1 MGTAT
6 LSVSSGLLKY
16 VAEPAARSLML
27 GCFAALALAVLRV
40 RTVSLKSAVWRA
52 VLVAALAMPFLGTF
66 APPIRVSVPVPKL
79 ETHAKAVAAGSAQSI
94 LIPEARTAIVSPEAN
109 APADALDS
117 APIAEA
123 SPAPTRNSRRIAWPL
138 ILAGAYF
145 AIAFLLLARVLAG
158 AALATRLARAA
169 TPICDAVALREL
181 AASACRAGVR
191 RQPLLAESEALVV
204 PVTVGAHRP
213 AILLPAAWCEWDDA
227 KLASVLAHEVS
238 HVGRRDP
245 LVQRLALIHRAVF
258 WFSPLAWWLER
269 HLAELAERASDEAAL
284 AGGADRTRY
293 AETLLSFFA
302 ALEYSRSRVWWQ
314 GVSMAKCGQAEKRL
328 DRILSWRSAMP
339 NQLRKSVIAGVA
351 FFAVPVIA
359 FTASVHPLFF
369 DFPQSPAP
377 AAPQRPSAPAPSA
390 NPVVVPG
397 PAPESPAVAPT
408 SPASPGVAAVAPVA
422 PMGPSSPDVP
432 AIAPAAPVGLL
443 EAAMPP
449 TPALPSTEEMSR
461 AREALLRA
469 RKSAESAA
477 RRVAAV
483 KAEVSAPATKEQLE
497 SISAAVEE
505 YSRAM
510 EGYNRAIQQYRS
522 MGDAQAAGGVSGGV
536 GGGVPG
542 GITEERD
549 WGPRFVIVTKDSN
562 SVTMSGSSED
572 EEHAKALRSKIPG
585 DFIWFEHDEK
595 PYIIRDQATVDRAK
609 KLWEPQE
616 ELGRKQ
622 EALGRQQEAL
632 GKQQEE
638 LGRKMEEVHVKIPD
652 LSAEMEKLEAEM
664 KQLSANGGTVEQ
676 IGDLQSEIGE
686 LQSRIG
692 EIQSDAGRHQGEI
705 GREQGE
711 LGRKQGEL
719 GRQQGELGRQQGEL
733 ARQASREMKKLLD
746 DAVARGLAQ
755 PE

>member
-1 MGTAT
+1 MGTAS
-6 LSVSSGLLKY
+6 LSVSSGILKY

-27 GCFAALALAVLRV
+27 GCFAALVLAILRV

-52 VLVAALAMPFLGTF
+52 VLVAALAMPFLRTF
-66 APPIRVSVPVPKL
+66 APPIRVSVPLPKI
-79 ETHAKAVAAGSAQSI
+79 ETRAKAVAAGSAQPV
-94 LIPEARTAIVSPEAN
+94 LISEARAAIVSPKAT
-109 APADALDS
+109 APADTLDP

-123 SPAPTRNSRRIAWPL
+123 SPAPARNSRHIAWPL
-138 ILAGAYF
+138 ILAAAYF

-169 TPICDAVALREL
+169 TPICDATALREL

-328 DRILSWRSAMP
+328 DRILAWRSAMP
-339 NQLRKSVIAGVA
+339 NQLRKSVIASVA

-377 AAPQRPSAPAPSA
+377 LAPKPASAPAPSP

-397 PAPESPAVAPT
+397 PAAGSRTVAPAA
-408 SPASPGVAAVAPVA
+408 PASGVAAIAPVA
-422 PMGPSSPDVP
+422 P
-432 AIAPAAPVGLL
+432 VGLS
-443 EAAMPP
+443 EEAMPR
-449 TPALPSTEEMSR
+449 TPALPSTEEMSE

-483 KAEVSAPATKEQLE
+483 KAELSAPATKEQLE

-510 EGYNRAIQQYRS
+510 EGYNRAIQQFRS

-536 GGGVPG
+536 SGGVPG
-542 GITEERD
+542 GITGERD
-549 WGPRFVIVTKDSN
+549 WGQRFVIVTKDSN

-572 EEHAKALRSKIPG
+572 EEHAKALRSEIPG
-585 DFIWFEHDEK
+585 DFIWFERDEK

-609 KLWEPQE
+609 KLWEPEEELGKKQE
-616 ELGRKQ
+616 ELGKQ
-622 EALGRQQEAL
+622 LELLGQTQENL
-632 GKQQEE
+632 GK
-638 LGRKMEEVHVKIPD
+638 RMEEVRVKIPD
-652 LSAEMEKLEAEM
+652 LSAQMEKLEAEM